1 MCMEQEYRLNNSG
14 DYHWLYK
21 YLVIMTDRQIER
33 LRNIALG
40 MQDLSAFPAEEIEE
54 LEKKINGRFLEPGM

>member
-1 MCMEQEYRLNNSG
+1 MEQENRLNNPG

-21 YLVIMTDRQIER
+21 YMVIMTDRQIER

-40 MQDLSAFPAEEIEE
+40 LQDLSAFSAEEIQE
-54 LEKKINGRFLEPGM
+54 LENKINGRYLEPGM

>member
-1 MCMEQEYRLNNSG
+1 
-14 DYHWLYK
+14 
-21 YLVIMTDRQIER
+21 MTDRQIER